1 MSGKKYLHFEDE
13 DGNKTMTAQVDG
25 YSFGDRLLEGVMF
38 DITIESDGSLSAKVD
53 KSAESYFEDL
63 NKEKWLK
70 EAIKY
75 AERNDCFGEEDEWVL
90 VEDTTNTT
98 TNTQSS
104 ATPIMISASNGSAIR
119 KTFGAQASSGQN
131 TVSAQ
136 VNSLQAA
143 LGITQNQG
151 ASNNLQ
157 SNLNNAYSVM
167 DEMSGST
174 KKTEERDDAIDKIRD
189 VANTGLKLGK
199 TTRGE
204 LAEIVLKLY
213 NLDDLEDTIAGTRV
227 VVVNR
232 KKSSRLSGI
241 EDYAIEEIIENC
253 ATVEDRY
260 ILLSNCEDE
269 TQPRKIFYSQMR
281 EDSANGTAV
290 LKYEANEI
298 GDLMDTHFLKYEV
311 KPISKLMSLFEED
324 EQIEAN
330 EIEVNDSHLSKLDSL
345 FDEETN
351 EETNVDTIDIMLS
364 GDVEEVFNEK
374 TEDADTTIE
383 QATNV
388 DAEKQ
393 SNSKLDD
400 LLAGFDLTEEPKAET
415 EVVAEVPV
423 VEEAP
428 ISYAAKMIQESVDKM
443 NSDKLAELQERIDE
457 KKKEIKK
464 CEYDA
469 KLAEQRA
476 KKASEDVDVL
486 LSRYMQMQPKK
497 ASNGHSFSVGVMNEQ
512 TFEMEVVIAPTS
524 VYDADTFKNTQLPAS
539 VKKELEELG
548 LELQSV
554 GLGESTWKQVGV
566 TPELIEKAKAGE
578 IVLKKS
584 DFKMYHEMKIQLSKA
599 GFDHDGSLDDY
610 ISKEKDQLLSN
621 STTGLE
627 EIDNEARQSMGLF
640 DTLNGKAPIN
650 DSHDIAVGPNTVM
663 PFGNPYTT
671 NPVNIQPTDNG
682 IQVQKPTCTHQG
694 CGCSDDEDSDE
705 VEAAIEVEKDFEE
718 ENGYPIGDEFIFSVY
733 IEPTATNDISDPE
746 AVISINPKSY
756 WDKEGHQYDQHIE
769 SVVKSKYPHLKSM
782 GTLLEEVEE
791 CCFDMLNSANLS
803 TGKHLT
809 TLDTVEN
816 LCKAGVK
823 FERKYQDFMSQK
835 DTQTVENMIIQLGY
849 QHLII

>member
-1 MSGKKYLHFEDE
+1 MSSKKYLHFEDE

-38 DITIESDGSLSAKVD
+38 DITIESDGSLSAKVE
-53 KSAESYFEDL
+53 KNAESYFEDL
-63 NKEKWLK
+63 NKDKWLK

-75 AERNDCFGEEDEWVL
+75 AERNDCFGEDDEWVL
-90 VEDTTNTT
+90 VEDTSNNNTT
-98 TNTQSS
+98 QNTTQNSP
-104 ATPIMISASNGSAIR
+104 TPIQIVAKSGSAMR

-131 TVSAQ
+131 TVAAQ
-136 VNSLQAA
+136 ANSLQAA

-167 DEMSGST
+167 DEMSGSNT
-174 KKTEERDDAIDKIRD
+174 KTDERDDAIDKIRD

-199 TTRGE
+199 TSRGE

-281 EDSANGTAV
+281 EDSGNGTAI

-324 EQIEAN
+324 EQIEN

-345 FDEETN
+345 FDED
-351 EETNVDTIDIMLS
+351 EEDEKTNVDVIDIIMLS

-374 TEDADTTIE
+374 TEDADTKTVDVE
-383 QATNV
+383 QSN
-388 DAEKQ
+388 
-393 SNSKLDD
+393 NSKLDD
-400 LLAGFDLTEEPKAET
+400 LLAGFDLTEEPKVE
-415 EVVAEVPV
+415 EVVAEVAV

-476 KKASEDVDVL
+476 KKATEDVDVL

-524 VYDADTFKNTQLPAS
+524 KYDADTFKNTQLPAS

-610 ISKEKDQLLSN
+610 ISREKDQLLSN

-627 EIDNEARQSMGLF
+627 EIDNETRQSMGLF
-640 DTLNGKAPIN
+640 DTLNGKAPFT
-650 DSHDIAVGPNTVM
+650 DSDDTAVGPNTVM

-671 NPVNIQPTDNG
+671 KPVNIQPTG
-682 IQVQKPTCTHQG
+682 SGMQVQKPTCTHQG
-694 CGCSDDEDSDE
+694 CGCDDLTDTEANKFVAME
-705 VEAAIEVEKDFEE
+705 VENDFEE
-718 ENGYPIGDEFIFSVY
+718 ENGYPIGNEFIFSIF

-756 WDKEGHQYDQHIE
+756 WDMEGNQYDQHIE
-769 SVVKSKYPHLKSM
+769 SVVKSNYPHLNSM
-782 GTLLEEVEE
+782 GMLLEEVEE
-791 CCFDMLNSANLS
+791 GCFDMLDSVNLS

-809 TLDTVEN
+809 TLDTIEN

>member
-13 DGNKTMTAQVDG
+13 DGNKTMTVKVDG
-25 YSFGDRLLEGVMF
+25 YSFGDRLLEGVIF
-38 DITIESDGSLSAKVD
+38 DITIESDGSLSAKVE
-53 KSAESYFEDL
+53 KSAEYYFEDL

-70 EAIKY
+70 AAIKC
-75 AERNDCFGEEDEWVL
+75 AERNDCFVDDEWVL
-90 VEDTTNTT
+90 VEDTTNINTT
-98 TNTQSS
+98 QNATQNSP
-104 ATPIMISASNGSAIR
+104 TPIKIVAKSGSAMR
-119 KTFGAQASSGQN
+119 KTFGTQASSGQN
-131 TVSAQ
+131 TVSTQA
-136 VNSLQAA
+136 NSLQAA

-174 KKTEERDDAIDKIRD
+174 TKTGERDDAIDKIRD

-281 EDSANGTAV
+281 EDSTNGTAV

-345 FDEETN
+345 FDDEED
-351 EETNVDTIDIMLS
+351 EKTNVDVIDIMLA
-364 GDVEEVFNEK
+364 GDSIEVFNEK
-374 TEDADTTIE
+374 TEDADTTTLE
-383 QATNV
+383 QATNI

-393 SNSKLDD
+393 SNDSKLDD
-400 LLAGFDLTEEPKAET
+400 LLAGFDLTEEPKNEEKVVT
-415 EVVAEVPV
+415 EVDVTEV
-423 VEEAP
+423 AP

-443 NSDKLAELQERIDE
+443 NSDKLTELQERIDE

-464 CEYDA
+464 CEHDA
-469 KLAEQRA
+469 KSAEQRA

-524 VYDADTFKNTQLPAS
+524 VYNADTFKNTQLPAS

-627 EIDNEARQSMGLF
+627 EVDNETRQSMGLF
-640 DTLNGKAPIN
+640 DTLNGKATID
-650 DSHDIAVGPNTVM
+650 DSDNTAVGPNTVM

-671 NPVNIQPTDNG
+671 NAVNVQPTGSG
-682 IQVQKPTCTHQG
+682 IQVQESTCTHQG
-694 CGCSDDEDSDE
+694 CGCDEDLE
-705 VEAAIEVEKDFEE
+705 TEADNSFEE
-718 ENGYPIGDEFIFSVY
+718 E
-733 IEPTATNDISDPE
+733 
-746 AVISINPKSY
+746 
-756 WDKEGHQYDQHIE
+756 
-769 SVVKSKYPHLKSM
+769 
-782 GTLLEEVEE
+782 
-791 CCFDMLNSANLS
+791 
-803 TGKHLT
+803 
-809 TLDTVEN
+809 
-816 LCKAGVK
+816 
-823 FERKYQDFMSQK
+823 
-835 DTQTVENMIIQLGY
+835 
-849 QHLII
+849 